1 MLKTII
7 VLLALSSHYE
17 DSLQATDSCRTLAY
31 NSLYNKICF
40 DNRNILERAEEQ
52 AKKTNMSLDEY
63 IYYAILERI
72 EYDEEQEFFE

>member
-31 NSLYNKICF
+31 NSLHTKICF
-40 DNRNILERAEEQ
+40 DNRSILIRAEDQ
-52 AKKTNMSLDEY
+52 ARRQGLTLDEY
-63 IYYAILERI
+63 IYFSIMERI
-72 EYDEEQEFFE
+72 EYDESEE